1 MSYAISTTVEQ
12 PYDAVVAQVRA
23 ALADQG
29 FGVLTE
35 IDIKATMKAKLDADV
50 APQVILGACRPPLAL
65 AALQAEP
72 SIGLLL
78 PCNVVVRALD
88 ETTTAVEAVDPQMMV
103 SMTDNA
109 DAAGRS
115 RRRHPRLR
123 AALDSLTANPAP
135 LMVQLDPE
143 SVRPMANRLKRA
155 QGQLAAVIRML
166 DEGQDCE
173 AVVTQL
179 AAVSRALDRAGFA
192 IVATGLKQCIAED
205 GAESLDTQK
214 MEKLFLSLA

>member
-1 MSYAISTTVEQ
+1 MSYAIRTTIEQ

-88 ETTTAVEAVDPQMMV
+88 ESTTAVEAVDPQLMV

-109 DAAGRS
+109 ELQGVADDATD
-115 RRRHPRLR
+115 RLR
-123 AALDSLTANPAP
+123 AALDSLTANA
-135 LMVQLDPE
+135 
-143 SVRPMANRLKRA
+143 
-155 QGQLAAVIRML
+155 
-166 DEGQDCE
+166 
-173 AVVTQL
+173 
-179 AAVSRALDRAGFA
+179 DR
-192 IVATGLKQCIAED
+192 
-205 GAESLDTQK
+205 
-214 MEKLFLSLA
+214 